1 LLARTTNR
9 SKVLLVDDEPRYLE
23 LCAAVVEACGLSVLA
38 ARGPLE
44 AIAIVAQKSE
54 EIRVAVVD
62 YHMPNMNGCR
72 LANCLRSINPDIK
85 IVLHSGA
92 TDIPGNEMTSV
103 DAVVPKGCSMEA
115 CVEDLTQWIERDT
128 KTPRNTRASK
138 KRGLN

>member
-1 LLARTTNR
+1 MLARITNR

-44 AIAIVAQKSE
+44 AIAIFAQKSE

-103 DAVVPKGCSMEA
+103 DAVVPKGYGMKA
-115 CVEDLTQWIERDT
+115 FVENLTQWIERGAR
-128 KTPRNTRASK
+128 TPHNTRAS
-138 KRGLN
+138 